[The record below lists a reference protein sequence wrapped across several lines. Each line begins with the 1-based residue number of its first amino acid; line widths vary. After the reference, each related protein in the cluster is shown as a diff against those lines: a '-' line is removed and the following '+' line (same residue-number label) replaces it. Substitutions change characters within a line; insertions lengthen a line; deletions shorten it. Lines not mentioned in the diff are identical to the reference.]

1 MHTRLDLSAPERA
14 RPPEL
19 DAAQQAV
26 VEHREGPLL
35 VLAGPG
41 TGKTTTIVESVV
53 ARLAEGDRPVDSI
66 LALTFGR
73 RAAEELR
80 DRIAA
85 RRGGGLLPPV
95 TTFHSFAYGLLR
107 STGDAQQYSDPP
119 RLLSGAEEDLRIRE
133 LIRGT
138 VEDGSIDWPEIIRE
152 ALGTHGFAVEVRT
165 LIARIRERDLS
176 PDGLRALARE
186 AGRPEW
192 AAIAAVAEQESD
204 VMVLENVLDYADLM
218 RRAVITAREP
228 GVQQELH
235 GRLRAIYVDEYQDTD
250 PLQVQLL
257 RAIAGPQCAVV
268 AVGDPDQAIYAF
280 RGADVD
286 GIGDFPRRF
295 PAADGAPAPIIAL
308 RSVRRF
314 GPEIARAAQAAL
326 KPAVLPGLPIDVQ
339 REHRAPLVERGA
351 GSDSVD
357 VFVCSSR
364 SSRNMHIAEQLRAAH
379 VHESVRWRDMA
390 VLVRTFSDLGEV
402 ERALRLADVP
412 ATVAADERP
421 LRAEPAV
428 AQLLLALE
436 VAADPRRARVE
447 QVLDLLTGPIIRFD
461 PSDLRRLGRA
471 LRDARRAAGASLA
484 PARELIAELICT
496 DEQGIVPASIEPT
509 SFIAMGVQRA
519 RQLLADVRARIQAGA
534 PLAEI
539 LWVAWTGG
547 PHPHGWPD
555 RLREAALAGSSTA
568 DHDLD
573 AVMALFDTAERISE
587 RYRGIYGI
595 DAFIATLRDQAIP
608 AESIAAAGSRI
619 ERDRVQIMTVH
630 RAKGLQWSR
639 VWVAGL
645 EEGSWPNLRLRGSLL
660 GVQEL
665 EDLLDR
671 DAGGVGDPVGELIRE
686 ERNLLYVACTRARE
700 QLNVLA
706 VDDGD
711 SGDDRPSRFVED
723 VERAGFPVRQ
733 LTSQVELITSWPAL
747 VADLRLALMDPSSPE
762 EVREQAATLLAR
774 ASTLR
779 DADGKALVPG
789 ADPDNWWGVRRLS
802 EGPVPLREEGAT
814 IALSGSSLDALRG
827 CSMKWFLDHEVHAE
841 TVRGGST
848 AFGSIVHAIADHVA
862 KGNVPEDIEAMDAL
876 VDDVWSTVEFEAP
889 WRSEAER
896 SEARR
901 SLERF
906 LQYQVQR
913 SRELVDTE
921 RYLEAEVPVPLPDG
935 TTANVT
941 VRGFLDRIERDDE
954 GGLIAIDL
962 KTTNTIPTK
971 AEIAEHGQLGLYQV
985 LLSESADAPLADHVG
1000 GAALVQLRKDAGT
1013 DDPGPKEQP
1022 QAPLDATS
1030 PPTWVETALGEAV
1043 QVLRAE
1049 DITATVGKQCNYC
1062 AFTAICPAKNPSPS
1076 VVELE
1081 LEPDADGGS
1090 DSETAPGSRV
1100 GSP

>member
-1 MHTRLDLSAPERA
+1 MD
-14 RPPEL
+14 
-19 DAAQQAV
+19 
-26 VEHREGPLL
+26 HRGGPLL

-53 ARLAEGDRPVDSI
+53 SRLEGGEGGVDSI

-85 RRGGGLLPPV
+85 RRGGGMLPSV
-95 TTFHSFAYGLLR
+95 TTFHSLAYGLLR
-107 STGDAQQYSDPP
+107 STGDAQEYTDPP

-176 PDGLRALARE
+176 PDGLRALAHE

-204 VMVLENVLDYADLM
+204 VMVLENVLDYTDLM
-218 RRAVITAREP
+218 RRAVITARETA
-228 GVQQELH
+228 VQRELH

-286 GIGDFPRRF
+286 GIGDFPLRF
-295 PAADGAPAPIIAL
+295 PNADGAPAPIIAL

-314 GPEIARAAQAAL
+314 GPKIARAAQAAL
-326 KPAVLPGLPIDVQ
+326 KPAVLPGIPIDVQ
-339 REHRAPLVERGA
+339 REHRTPIVESVA

-357 VFVCSSR
+357 VVVCGSR
-364 SSRNMHIAEQLRAAH
+364 ASRNMHIAEQLRAAH
-379 VHESVRWRDMA
+379 VHESVRWQDMA
-390 VLVRTFSDLGEV
+390 VLVRTFADLGEV
-402 ERALRLADVP
+402 ERALRLAEVP

-428 AQLLLALE
+428 AHLLLALD
-436 VAADPRRARVE
+436 VAADPWRARVE

-471 LRDARRAAGASLA
+471 LRDARRAEGIPLA

-509 SFIAMGVQRA
+509 SFVAVGVQRA
-519 RQLLADVRARIQAGA
+519 RQLISDIRARIQAGA

-539 LWVAWTGG
+539 LWVTWTGG

-555 RLREAALAGSSTA
+555 RLRKAALAGSSSA

-608 AESIAAAGSRI
+608 AESIAAAGSRTK
-619 ERDRVQIMTVH
+619 RDRVQIMTVH

-665 EDLLDR
+665 EELLDR

-686 ERNLLYVACTRARE
+686 ERNLLYVACTRACE
-700 QLNVLA
+700 QLTLLA

-711 SGDDRPSRFVED
+711 AGDDRASRFIED
-723 VERAGFPVRQ
+723 VEHAGFPVRQ
-733 LTSQVELITSWPAL
+733 LTSQVDLITSWPAL
-747 VADLRLALMDPSSPE
+747 VADLRLALMDPSSPDD
-762 EVREQAATLLAR
+762 VREQAATLLAR

-789 ADPDNWWGVRRLS
+789 ANPDNWWGVRDLS
-802 EGPVPLREEGAT
+802 KGPVPLREEHDT

-862 KGNVPEDIEAMDAL
+862 KGNVAEDIEAMDAL
-876 VDDVWSTVEFEAP
+876 VDNVWSTVEFDAP
-889 WRSEAER
+889 WRSAAER
-896 SEARR
+896 GEARR

-906 LQYQVQR
+906 LRYQVQR

-921 RYLEAEVPVPLPDG
+921 RYLQAEVPVPLPDG
-935 TTANVT
+935 TTAGVT
-941 VRGFLDRIERDDE
+941 VRGFLDRIERDDD
-954 GGLIAIDL
+954 GGLVAIDL
-962 KTTNTIPTK
+962 KTTNTVPTK
-971 AEIAEHGQLGLYQV
+971 AEIAEHGQLGLYQ
-985 LLSESADAPLADHVG
+985 LLLRESADAPVADHVG
-1000 GAALVQLRKDAGT
+1000 GAALVQLRKDAGSE
-1013 DDPGPKEQP
+1013 DPGPKEQA
-1022 QAPLDATS
+1022 QAPIDTGGQPS
-1030 PPTWVETALGEAV
+1030 WVETTLGQAV

-1076 VVELE
+1076 VVELD
-1081 LEPDADGGS
+1081 PDFHS
-1090 DSETAPGSRV
+1090 DTDTDSGRRMGP
-1100 GSP
+1100 P